1 LSFPYT
7 WNLIAG
13 ATIPGQQP
21 ASSGSKSEGQ
31 GGHAQK
37 VEKGKYKKLKP
48 SGWKEKAALMSALIV
63 DNKVAEAAVLVEE
76 WMSHGPDQHG
86 EVWGDFMR
94 RERRRYENEQRAA
107 VQRAQLG

>member
-1 LSFPYT
+1 MSFPYT

-13 ATIPGQQP
+13 AAIPVQQP
-21 ASSGSKSEGQ
+21 ASSGSK
-31 GGHAQK
+31 K
-37 VEKGKYKKLKP
+37 VEKSEKGKGKKLKP

-63 DNKVAEAAVLVEE
+63 DNKVDEAAQLVEE

-107 VQRAQLG
+107 VQRA